1 VLIGKRFPAWHGT
14 RYGNARA
21 PPSAASAIRGSMNA
35 PTSYIR
41 LDDLKSRRDAI
52 AHAERGDASIRQ
64 GAFVAA

>member
-1 VLIGKRFPAWHGT
+1 
-14 RYGNARA
+14 
-21 PPSAASAIRGSMNA
+21 MNA